1 VEKSCIFALSITIKP
16 KDMTTQITIQ
26 SEIKRRTD
34 LIENEDFR
42 KLCIKAAKEL
52 GITAKEWNEN
62 KAMLLFFFANQ
73 MCGIENKMN

>member
-1 VEKSCIFALSITIKP
+1 
-16 KDMTTQITIQ
+16 MTTQITIQ